1 MDAQRSVADE
11 RLYGFLCGSDCLG
24 KVLSIVLNGSDEKT
38 FTPELAP
45 RNGERNA
52 WTLAFLMVVLWLV
65 FRLTPWEL
73 PFTVEILGIFAVG
86 AALLISFGNWVER
99 KTVIAITNHGVRFEN
114 GLRKVRLA
122 WGEIEEVRVRPAV
135 WGKRVRVRG
144 KETRFD
150 FHTQGEVKYK
160 GTVQAKTGFA
170 QGDEIVRQIVLNSGL
185 RIADQLGDEVVY
197 TR

>member
-1 MDAQRSVADE
+1 MC
-11 RLYGFLCGSDCLG
+11 GFDCLG
-24 KVLSIVLNGSDEKT
+24 KVLAIVLNGSDEKI

-45 RNGERNA
+45 RSGERNA
-52 WTLAFLMVVLWLV
+52 WILAFLMIVLWLV

-73 PFTVEILGIFAVG
+73 PFTVELLVIFTLG

-99 KTVIAITNHGVRFEN
+99 KTILAITNNGVRFEN

-122 WGEIEEVRVRPAV
+122 WEEIAEVRVRPAV
-135 WGKRVRVRG
+135 WGKRVQVRG

-150 FHTQGEVKYK
+150 FFTLGEVKHK
-160 GTVQAKTGFA
+160 GRVQAKTGFA

-185 RIADQLGDEVVY
+185 RIADQLGDAVVY

>member
-1 MDAQRSVADE
+1 
-11 RLYGFLCGSDCLG
+11 LG
-24 KVLSIVLNGSDEKT
+24 KVLPIVLNGSDEKI

-45 RNGERNA
+45 RSGERNA
-52 WTLAFLMVVLWLV
+52 WILAFLMGVLWLV

-73 PFTVEILGIFAVG
+73 PFTVELLVILTLG

-99 KTVIAITNHGVRFEN
+99 KTVLAITNDGVRFEN

-122 WGEIEEVRVRPAV
+122 WEEIEEVRVRPAV
-135 WGKRVRVRG
+135 WGKRVQVRG

-150 FHTQGEVKYK
+150 FFTLGEVKYK

-170 QGDEIVRQIVLNSGL
+170 QGDEIVRQIVLSSGL
-185 RIADQLGDEVVY
+185 RIADQLEDEVVY

>member
-1 MDAQRSVADE
+1 MNA
-11 RLYGFLCGSDCLG
+11 
-24 KVLSIVLNGSDEKT
+24 SDEKI

-45 RNGERNA
+45 RSGERNA

-65 FRLTPWEL
+65 FRLTSWKL
-73 PFTVEILGIFAVG
+73 PFTVELLVIFTLG
-86 AALLISFGNWVER
+86 AALLISFGNLVER

-122 WGEIEEVRVRPAV
+122 WEEIQAVRVRPAV
-135 WGKRVRVRG
+135 WGKRVQVRG
-144 KETRFD
+144 KQTRFE
-150 FHTQGEVKYK
+150 FHTLGEVKYK

>member
-1 MDAQRSVADE
+1 M
-11 RLYGFLCGSDCLG
+11 
-24 KVLSIVLNGSDEKT
+24 NGSDEKT

-150 FHTQGEVKYK
+150 FHTLGEVKYK